1 LCRLERSF
9 LPSVRSITGVQDLKI
24 SVVEILGKPGANR
37 DVSIAPTLEGV
48 QVDLARLDPEPVVG
62 DLSLESVVEGVLV
75 TGSLNGDVTCRCARC
90 LEEFGS
96 GLQVQVCELF
106 AAPGH
111 LEEEEDVYRVAGE
124 EIDLEP
130 MLRDEITL
138 ALPLYPLCREDCKGL
153 CARCGRELNDGAC
166 DCAEDTSDPRWEAL
180 DEVRAK
186 LEQG

>member
-1 LCRLERSF
+1 
-9 LPSVRSITGVQDLKI
+9 VQDLKV

-37 DVSIAPTLEGV
+37 DVSVSPSLEGV
-48 QVDLARLDPEPVVG
+48 RVDLASLEPAPVRG
-62 DLSLESVVEGVLV
+62 DLTLESVVEGVLV
-75 TGSLNGDVTCRCARC
+75 TGSLAGDVTCRCARC
-90 LEEFGS
+90 LREFGTD
-96 GLQVQVCELF
+96 LNVEVCELF

-130 MLRDEITL
+130 MVRDELTL
-138 ALPLYPLCREDCKGL
+138 GLPLNPLCRDDCKGM
-153 CARCGRELNDGAC
+153 CARCGRDLNEGAC
-166 DCAEDTSDPRWEAL
+166 DCAEDTSDPRWAAL